1 MPVTLNSMLQIHE
14 FAYMKWA
21 KVHYFDA
28 PISLVPSGMPPPG
41 AECFEIPEDL
51 DLRTELLA
59 VGKDSLQSQVGSI
72 YGAHEKECL
81 VTAGSTQADLL
92 AFHLFLQPGDEV
104 LIESPAYGLFES
116 LASTVGAKARF
127 FKRLPENNFDLNPED
142 IEASLT
148 PQTKLVVF
156 TTVHNPSA
164 RVASPEVLK
173 DLGDRLERRGIPGL
187 ASEVYLDFSP
197 ESPAAGGGRPFA
209 HRCHP
214 ALLSANSMTKVYGLG
229 SVRTGWLL
237 GRPEWIQA
245 AANLREIYAP
255 VLPAVPL
262 RLSALALQQREK
274 LLARARHASEEGRSH
289 FLEAIAGMPGFSA
302 PRPQVGLTALVQVR
316 DDQGKALNTKA
327 FSDWLRVEKG
337 LGVVP
342 GEFFRQPGSLRVGYG
357 VPKETL
363 SKGLALLAEGREQFA
378 SIG

>member
-1 MPVTLNSMLQIHE
+1 MLVTLSPMLRIHE
-14 FAYMKWA
+14 FSYMKWA

-41 AECFEIPEDL
+41 PESFEIPQDL

-59 VGKDSLQSQVGSI
+59 VGKDSLHAQVCRA
-72 YGAHEKECL
+72 YQTDEKECL

-127 FKRLPENNFDLNPED
+127 FKRLPEHNFDLNPER
-142 IEASLT
+142 IEAAIT
-148 PQTKLVVF
+148 PKTKLVVF

-164 RVASPEVLK
+164 RIASPEVLK
-173 DLGDRLERRGIPGL
+173 DLGERLEKRGIPGL

-197 ESPAAGGGRPFA
+197 ESPAAGGERPFA
-209 HRCHP
+209 HHCHP
-214 ALLSANSMTKVYGLG
+214 ALLSANSMTKVFGLG
-229 SVRTGWLL
+229 SVRTGWLM
-237 GRPEWIQA
+237 GRPKWIQA
-245 AANLREIYAP
+245 AADLREIYAP

-262 RLSALALQQREK
+262 RLSALALQQRQR
-274 LLARARHASEEGRSH
+274 LLARARQVSEEGRAH
-289 FLEAIAGMPGFSA
+289 FLEALAGMPNFSA
-302 PRPQVGLTALVQVR
+302 PPPQVGLTALVQVR
-316 DDQGKALNTKA
+316 DDQGNLLDTRA

-342 GEFFRQPGSLRVGYG
+342 GDFFGQPGSLRIGYG
-357 VPKETL
+357 VPHETL
-363 SKGLALLAEGREQFA
+363 SKGLALLAEGREQFT